1 MMSEL
6 YWYVK
11 WCSIG
16 LVFGFCVGYGVG
28 TWLL

>member
-1 MMSEL
+1 MSEL

-16 LVFGFCVGYGVG
+16 LVFGFFVGYGVG